1 MSSAPK
7 QHSVDRTGCALGV
20 VFALAIEAD
29 GFAALATHVFDTQAS
44 GIVFREGLIAERR
57 VAWCVS
63 GAGSQAATLATQL
76 LIDGH
81 RPRLIASAGFA
92 GGLCPSISRGSIVY
106 PTRVLRVRADMTVAE
121 TLPLTDI
128 QPEATFPNPVM
139 MHDPS
144 RMTSLVSVD
153 HVVYTAAEKLRL
165 FNSTGALVV
174 DMESF
179 SVASRSHAAG
189 LRCASVRVVSDA
201 SEQDLPPEIGRL
213 VQPQSAM
220 RRVGAALAA
229 IGRRPRAAAD
239 MWRLWEHAVIDGKT
253 LAGAL
258 ERLCR
263 FLPTDNG

>member
-1 MSSAPK
+1 MPSAPK
-7 QHSVDRTGCALGV
+7 QQSVERAGCALGV
-20 VFALAIEAD
+20 VFALAVEAD

-44 GIVFREGLIAERR
+44 GIVVREGLIAGRR

-92 GGLCPSISRGSIVY
+92 GGLCPSISRGSILY
-106 PTRVLRVRADMTVAE
+106 PTRVLRVTAGMTVTE
-121 TLPLTDI
+121 TLLLADI
-128 QPEATFPNPVM
+128 QPEATFPNPVTA
-139 MHDPS
+139 HDPS
-144 RMTSLVSVD
+144 RTTSLVSVD
-153 HVVYTAAEKLRL
+153 HVVYTAAEKREL
-165 FNSTGALVV
+165 FSCTGAVVV

-179 SVASRSHAAG
+179 SVASRSHAVG
-189 LRCASVRVVSDA
+189 VRCASVRVVSDA
-201 SEQDLPPEIGRL
+201 AEQELPPEIGRL
-213 VQPQSAM
+213 VQPQSTM
-220 RRVGAALAA
+220 RRVGAALAV

-253 LAGAL
+253 LAVAL

-263 FLPTDNG
+263 SLPTDND

>member
-1 MSSAPK
+1 MASASK
-7 QHSVDRTGCALGV
+7 QHPVDRADCALGV
-20 VFALAIEAD
+20 VFALAVEAD
-29 GFAALATHVFDTQAS
+29 SFAALATHVFDTHAG

-57 VAWCVS
+57 VVWCVS

-92 GGLCPSISRGSIVY
+92 GGLCPSISRGSVVY
-106 PTRVLRVRADMTVAE
+106 PTRVLRVTAGMTVAE
-121 TLPLTDI
+121 TLPLADI
-128 QPEATFPNPVM
+128 QPEAVFPSPVTVL
-139 MHDPS
+139 DPL
-144 RMTSLVSVD
+144 RTTSLVSVD
-153 HVVYTAAEKLRL
+153 HVVYTAAEKIEL

-189 LRCASVRVVSDA
+189 VRCASVRVVSDA
-201 SEQDLPPEIGRL
+201 AGQELPPEIGRL

-220 RRVGAALAA
+220 RRAGAALAA

-253 LAGAL
+253 LADAL

-263 FLPTDNG
+263 FLPTDNS